1 MDALQAARAL
11 GTFAVLM
18 ASGDDEIRGEIARP
32 GLLVGGFENAAY
44 DLKYHLRGLAVQIFQ
59 RFYLFLRVVCGCF
72 DKLKRFENKNGG
84 SAWESNP
91 PGTVLA
97 PHTGFEV
104 REPHQ

>member
-1 MDALQAARAL
+1 M
-11 GTFAVLM
+11 VP
-18 ASGDDEIRGEIARP
+18 GDDEIRGEIARM
-32 GLLVGGFENAAY
+32 GLLVDGGFENAAY

-59 RFYLFLRVVCGCF
+59 RFDLLLRVVCGCF
-72 DKLKRFENKNGG
+72 DKLKRLENKNGG